1 MLKGIGID
9 VVYLDVMKTMVE
21 ARSGEALRDI
31 FTDAEIDLCQ
41 SSPNMVE
48 RFATRFAAK
57 EAVAKALGCG
67 IGAVGWQ
74 SIEIQRG
81 AQGEPVLVLYDKASA
96 MAHALGL
103 HTWSIS
109 ISHSRTYAV
118 AVAVALK
125 LP

>member
-1 MLKGIGID
+1 MPELRTGID
-9 VVYLDVMKTMVE
+9 LVE
-21 ARSGEALRDI
+21 IRRIATQRP
-31 FTDAEIDLCQ
+31 EIR
-41 SSPNMVE
+41 E
-48 RFATRFAAK
+48 RFLRRVFTPRELAEVGSSNASLAGRFAAK

-81 AQGEPVLVLYDKASA
+81 AQGEPLLVLTGKANQVA
-96 MAHALGL
+96 EGLGL
-103 HTWSIS
+103 NTWSIS
-109 ISHSRTYAV
+109 ISHTRTYAV